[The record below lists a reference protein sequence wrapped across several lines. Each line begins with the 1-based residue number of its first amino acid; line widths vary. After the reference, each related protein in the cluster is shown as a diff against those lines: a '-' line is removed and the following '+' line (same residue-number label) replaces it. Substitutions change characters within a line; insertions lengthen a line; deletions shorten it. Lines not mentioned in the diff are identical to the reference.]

1 MAIFLAAAA
10 AAMAVPAQAKAQ
22 ERNQAQERIQVRPE
36 VIDPVFAAYT
46 ATAPGC
52 AVGVR
57 RGDGSPVFRAYG
69 AADLERGAPIT
80 PDTIF
85 EAGSVSKQFTAAA
98 ILLLVEDGKLSLAD
112 DIRRH
117 LPEMP
122 DYGRPITV
130 DMLLSHTSGLRD
142 WGELMAL
149 AGWPR
154 TSRVYTH
161 AEVLQIAARQ
171 RALNFTPGEAYSYT
185 NTGYNLAALI
195 VQRLSGYTLADYTR
209 LRIFE
214 PLGMTRTSWR
224 DNFRRV
230 VPGRAIAYR
239 LVPGGGNGDVF
250 GQDMPFENTYGHG
263 GLLTT
268 VGDLL
273 TWNDALATGRLG
285 PTVYARM
292 QQSPTLTGGR
302 KIAYARGLM
311 NLSADGRAEVSH
323 GGATAGYRA
332 WLARLPAERLS
343 VALLCNRGD
352 ANPAVLGRRVVEAVA
367 PSGRRPDAAA
377 PAPAADLQRLPGV
390 YVDERSGGVLVIAAR
405 AGGLE
410 VAGGGPVAR
419 ALRPAPAG
427 GEYTAEGVLY
437 RFGGQGLVLSA
448 PDGGTV
454 DYRRI
459 EPARPTPEDLQ
470 ALAGAYASSEA
481 GAVLNVGVSGGR
493 LVIAP
498 ADRPSAADA
507 AVPLHRD
514 AFRVDGGLVRVLR
527 GPDRRVTGLR
537 FTSGRVHA
545 LDFRRIEPP

>member
-1 MAIFLAAAA
+1 MASAGPTHAHAQSPAPSRALQ
-10 AAMAVPAQAKAQ
+10 VEAQALPA
-22 ERNQAQERIQVRPE
+22 AL
-36 VIDPVFAAYT
+36 DAVFAAYT
-46 ATAPGC
+46 PATPGC

-57 RGDGSPVFRAYG
+57 QGDRPPVFRAYG
-69 AADLERGAPIT
+69 SADLEHRVPIT
-80 PDTIF
+80 PETVF

-98 ILLLVEDGKLSLAD
+98 ILLLADEGKLSLAD
-112 DIRRH
+112 DIRKH

-161 AEVLQIAARQ
+161 AEVLPIAARQ
-171 RALNFTPGEAYSYT
+171 RALNDTPGEAYSYT

-195 VQRLSGYTLADYTR
+195 VQRVSGYSLADYTK
-209 LRIFE
+209 LKIFE

-224 DNFRRV
+224 DNFRRI
-230 VPGRAIAYR
+230 VPGRAVAYR
-239 LVPGGGNGDVF
+239 AVPGGSGAAF

-273 TWNDALATGRLG
+273 IWNEALATGRLG
-285 PTVYARM
+285 PTLYARM

-302 KIAYARGLM
+302 TIAYARGLM
-311 NLSADGRAEVSH
+311 NLSVDGRAEVSH

-343 VALLCNRGD
+343 VALLCNRAD
-352 ANPAVLGRRVVEAVA
+352 ANPVILGHRVAEAAA
-367 PSGRRPDAAA
+367 PSGRRPDAAG
-377 PAPAADLQRLPGV
+377 PPPAADLQRLPGV

-405 AGGLE
+405 GGGLE
-410 VAGGGPVAR
+410 AAGGRPVAR
-419 ALRPAPAG
+419 ALRPAGAVG
-427 GEYTAEGVLY
+427 RYVAEDVLY
-437 RFGGQGLVLSA
+437 RFGGEGLVLRT
-448 PDGGTV
+448 PDGETA

-459 EPARPTPEDLQ
+459 EPVRPAPADLQ
-470 ALAGAYASSEA
+470 AIAGAYASSEA

-493 LVIAP
+493 LVVAP
-498 ADRPSAADA
+498 ADRPAGAEAAL
-507 AVPLHRD
+507 PLHRD
-514 AFRVDGGLVRVLR
+514 AFRVDGALVRVLR
-527 GPDRRVTGLR
+527 AADGRVTGLR
-537 FTSGRVHA
+537 FTTARVHA
-545 LDFRRIEPP
+545 LDFRRIEAP